1 MQNKK
6 CTRSK
11 TWQHFNGGKINVCWE
26 LRTSSNLRFK
36 VQFTWLGN
44 FPARVESLC
53 YRQNVKLLWFLW
65 RSSNY
70 SFSFL
75 LTQINAAWARCAS
88 HCPGSWGH
96 TQRLA
101 RSRVQEPVYLF
112 RPVSRGWHVSSPACP
127 TSRTCP
133 LHVAWLLSVRCHFQN
148 IVSSLS
154 LRLTMNRILK
164 HLAKW

>member
-1 MQNKK
+1 MEEKLM
-6 CTRSK
+6 C
-11 TWQHFNGGKINVCWE
+11 
-26 LRTSSNLRFK
+26 
-36 VQFTWLGN
+36 
-44 FPARVESLC
+44 VESWG
-53 YRQNVKLLWFLW
+53 RQVTSDLKCNLLGSAISQLGLRVYAIVKLLWFLW
-65 RSSNY
+65 RLSNY

-133 LHVAWLLSVRCHFQN
+133 LHAASLLSVRCHLQN